1 MDYSGSKLKI
11 FSKYISKHKVAF
23 AIDMLLSLLVAIID
37 LAFPMVSRWTMQS
50 LLPNGIYKT
59 FFAVMTILLVAYLLK
74 AYFQYLVT
82 VIGHRMGTLVE
93 ADMRR
98 DAFAHIEELSFSYFD
113 KNRTGI
119 LLSRI
124 TNDLFEIVED
134 GVRIVP
140 GVFRVDLGSFGI
152 EFHPRFYARFGESIA
167 FFAIPGDRGSFV
179 VAAVM
184 VGFSQGEFLRQ
195 MPLPR

>member
-11 FSKYISKHKVAF
+11 FSKYISKHKAAF

-37 LAFPMVSRWTMQS
+37 LAFPMVSRWTMQT

-93 ADMRR
+93 ADMRK

-113 KNRTGI
+113 KNRDRFRRLRI
-119 LLSRI
+119 L
-124 TNDLFEIVED
+124 
-134 GVRIVP
+134 
-140 GVFRVDLGSFGI
+140 
-152 EFHPRFYARFGESIA
+152 
-167 FFAIPGDRGSFV
+167 
-179 VAAVM
+179 
-184 VGFSQGEFLRQ
+184 
-195 MPLPR
+195 